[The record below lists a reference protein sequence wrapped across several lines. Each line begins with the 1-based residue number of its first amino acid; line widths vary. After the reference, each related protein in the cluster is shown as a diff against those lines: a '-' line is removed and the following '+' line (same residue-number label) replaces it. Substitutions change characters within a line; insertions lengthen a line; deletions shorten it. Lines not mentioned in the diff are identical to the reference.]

1 MFLFACRQYPDVIFL
16 TVDTLRVDHV
26 EAFSLGSPSKTP
38 NMNALA
44 QDSIVF
50 TQAYSPISVTG
61 PAFSTLHTG
70 MEPSEHGVIINM
82 FRGGVPLSD

>member
-50 TQAYSPISVTG
+50 TQAYSPISVRVCFFNVTYRYG
-61 PAFSTLHTG
+61 T
-70 MEPSEHGVIINM
+70 E
-82 FRGGVPLSD
+82 